1 MADTMADPMADT
13 VPCRVVARSMLRVK
27 KVTQSSMRC
36 TGLSKIPMS
45 SRSCLAPQNGGF
57 STMTWCK
64 MVQNGAK
71 KYQRILTNHEKS

>member
-1 MADTMADPMADT
+1 MADTMADT
-13 VPCRVVARSMLRVK
+13 VSCRVVPCRVVDQSMMRLK

-45 SRSCLAPQNGGF
+45 SRSCLAPQPWWF
-57 STMTWCK
+57 FYHD

-71 KYQRILTNHEKS
+71 KYQTILTNHEKS